1 MATVQGEKIMWQNP
15 LIAAFGAFLIVVASL
30 AILTGLFKLYDVC
43 TYGYAPDFDSI
54 EDLVNYNLDRSRKHL
69 EHAHEEL
76 FQQEA
81 FTVCERIN
89 YVKRWWGEE

>member
-1 MATVQGEKIMWQNP
+1 LGMATVQGEKIMWQNP

-54 EDLVNYNLDRSRKHL
+54 EDLVNYHLD
-69 EHAHEEL
+69 
-76 FQQEA
+76 QEA
-81 FTVCERIN
+81 FTVCEHIN